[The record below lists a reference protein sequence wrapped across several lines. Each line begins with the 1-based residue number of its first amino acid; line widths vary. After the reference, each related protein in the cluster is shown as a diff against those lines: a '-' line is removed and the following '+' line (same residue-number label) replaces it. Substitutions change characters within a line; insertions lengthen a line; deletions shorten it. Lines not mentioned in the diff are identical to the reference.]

1 MNSLEQT
8 LQQHYGINSNNIEPR
23 QGGWA
28 ALAYEVVDGESVYF
42 LKVYEKRRASTPK
55 LTALIDQYSPIL
67 VWLERETDLAG
78 KIPVPLLTKD
88 GNYKCED
95 KDNIYLLYKFIHG
108 QTIGENELTKQ
119 QVLEFSNIIATL
131 HSYGEEIPV
140 STKDVIEYFDIPFL
154 EGLEKALHR
163 NEMELPGDLRDLI
176 LNYKQDVVQRI
187 QYIKELS
194 IKLKSKQINMSL
206 CHFDLHNWN
215 LMQAEKLM
223 LIDWEGLKI
232 APVEADIMFLTDKP
246 YFDEFMSFYKSIHV
260 GYIINQDALQF
271 YSIKR
276 NLEDIWEFIEQILFE
291 DIDPETR
298 EEALYHLNQLMK

>member
-8 LQQHYGINSNNIEPR
+8 LKQSYGIKSNHIESR

-28 ALAYEVVDGESVYF
+28 ALAYEVSDGKSVYF
-42 LKVYEKRRASTPK
+42 LKVYEKSRASTPK

-67 VWLERETDLAG
+67 VWLEQETDLAG

-95 KDNIYLLYKFIHG
+95 KDNIYLLYKFING
-108 QTIGENELTKQ
+108 QTIGEDELSEQ
-119 QVLEFSNIIATL
+119 QILEFSNIIATL

-140 STKDVIEYFDIPFL
+140 STKGIIEDFDIPFL
-154 EGLEKALHR
+154 EDLEKVLHR
-163 NEMELPGDLRDLI
+163 NEIQLPRDLRDLI
-176 LNYKQDVVQRI
+176 VIYKQDVIQRI
-187 QYIKELS
+187 QDVKELS
-194 IKLKSKQINMSL
+194 IKLKSKQLNMSL

-215 LMQAEKLM
+215 LMQAKRLM

-246 YFDEFMSFYKSIHV
+246 YFNEFMSIYKSIHED
-260 GYIINQDALQF
+260 YTINQDALQF
-271 YSIKR
+271 YKIKR

-291 DIDPETR
+291 DIDSEAR
-298 EEALYHLNQLMK
+298 EEALSYLNQLME